1 MSAMPPRPRMC
12 SRWRITAAASSTGE
26 AFLDQVGARVA
37 LVSCSSGSRYLP
49 GEATLERLA
58 RSGAQVLRT
67 DACGDITLT
76 LHGGQLCIT
85 PYKARWAPVNHT
97 AFFDAVKAGRIAG
110 CYLFEG
116 AEEYIKQQAL
126 KNLCA
131 RLLPE
136 GLEQMNLTDLTD
148 PAPDALIAAAET
160 LPFLAEK
167 RVVVVRECALL
178 TAGRKAEDEDR
189 AAALS
194 DYIPRIPPTACV
206 VFYVKGKADGRKKL
220 YTLLKKQ
227 NAIVDFSP
235 MNDAECA
242 DWCVRALRR
251 MGKRLSGENA
261 ARLVF
266 TVGRD
271 AALLRQEMD
280 KLCAYLGER
289 EEIAAEDIDQIC
301 TRSTE
306 CTVFQMVDAQVAGNN
321 DTAFALLGDM
331 LRSGEDRVGILA
343 MLLRQYRILYHM
355 RCLMDERT
363 PQASQAQLLGIP
375 PFAVGRTQQQ
385 ARRFDK
391 ARLRAAYDFL
401 LDYEYRLK
409 QGRVPQE
416 GCAESAL
423 LYLEGTSE
431 RRRRMH
437 EPLTVLP
444 LGGAHPDLARVKRLY
459 ESAFPANERRPFEAL
474 LSGFRRGR
482 ASCSPSIMRAAL
494 RALSACSA
502 APTSPIFS
510 TLPSRSRCAIRGWAP
525 PRWNASR
532 RLKPGQRLIADLE
545 APLPDA
551 PNRAQRLRR
560 RAFYQ
565 RAGFVPSGVSYRWQ
579 GETYELMVFGGALER
594 GRVSGILAA
603 FRRDAQDRRL
613 LLIPLPHRL
622 TSKGGVSCP
631 SYPCRPPAAMPRS
644 FSTAP
649 WPLTLRALGVAR
661 DLRPGMHVLL
671 KPNLLAARDPALAV
685 TTHPE
690 VLAAVARWLRA
701 HGISPHHP
709 RGQPRRR
716 IQRRHAQKALRGL
729 RPLAA

>member
-1 MSAMPPRPRMC
+1 M
-12 SRWRITAAASSTGE
+12 
-26 AFLDQVGARVA
+26 
-37 LVSCSSGSRYLP
+37 
-49 GEATLERLA
+49 
-58 RSGAQVLRT
+58 
-67 DACGDITLT
+67 
-76 LHGGQLCIT
+76 
-85 PYKARWAPVNHT
+85 NHT
-97 AFFDAVKAGRIAG
+97 AFFEALKAGRIAG

-116 AEEYIKQQAL
+116 TEEYIKQQAL

-131 RLLPE
+131 RLLPQ

-167 RVVVVRECALL
+167 RVVVVRECTLL
-178 TAGRKAEDEDR
+178 TAGRKSEDEDR
-189 AAALS
+189 AAALM
-194 DYIPRIPPTACV
+194 DYVPRIPPTTCV

-242 DWCVRALRR
+242 DWCIRALRR

-401 LDYEYRLK
+401 LDYEYRIK
-409 QGRVPQE
+409 QGRVAQE

-423 LYLEGTSE
+423 LYLEG
-431 RRRRMH
+431 
-437 EPLTVLP
+437 L
-444 LGGAHPDLARVKRLY
+444 
-459 ESAFPANERRPFEAL
+459 
-474 LSGFRRGR
+474 
-482 ASCSPSIMRAAL
+482 
-494 RALSACSA
+494 
-502 APTSPIFS
+502 
-510 TLPSRSRCAIRGWAP
+510 
-525 PRWNASR
+525 
-532 RLKPGQRLIADLE
+532 
-545 APLPDA
+545 
-551 PNRAQRLRR
+551 
-560 RAFYQ
+560 
-565 RAGFVPSGVSYRWQ
+565 
-579 GETYELMVFGGALER
+579 
-594 GRVSGILAA
+594 
-603 FRRDAQDRRL
+603 
-613 LLIPLPHRL
+613 
-622 TSKGGVSCP
+622 
-631 SYPCRPPAAMPRS
+631 
-644 FSTAP
+644 
-649 WPLTLRALGVAR
+649 
-661 DLRPGMHVLL
+661 
-671 KPNLLAARDPALAV
+671 
-685 TTHPE
+685 
-690 VLAAVARWLRA
+690 
-701 HGISPHHP
+701 
-709 RGQPRRR
+709 
-716 IQRRHAQKALRGL
+716 LRGENACMN
-729 RPLAA
+729 P

>member
-1 MSAMPPRPRMC
+1 M
-12 SRWRITAAASSTGE
+12 
-26 AFLDQVGARVA
+26 
-37 LVSCSSGSRYLP
+37 
-49 GEATLERLA
+49 
-58 RSGAQVLRT
+58 
-67 DACGDITLT
+67 
-76 LHGGQLCIT
+76 
-85 PYKARWAPVNHT
+85 NHT
-97 AFFDAVKAGRIAG
+97 AFFEALKAGRIAG

-116 AEEYIKQQAL
+116 TEEYIKQQAL

-178 TAGRKAEDEDR
+178 TAGRKSEDEDR
-189 AAALS
+189 AAALM
-194 DYIPRIPPTACV
+194 DYVPRIPPTACV

-242 DWCVRALRR
+242 DWCIRALRR

-289 EEIAAEDIDQIC
+289 EEIVAEDIDQIC

-401 LDYEYRLK
+401 LDYEYRIK
-409 QGRVPQE
+409 QGRVAQE

-423 LYLEGTSE
+423 LYLEG
-431 RRRRMH
+431 
-437 EPLTVLP
+437 L
-444 LGGAHPDLARVKRLY
+444 
-459 ESAFPANERRPFEAL
+459 
-474 LSGFRRGR
+474 
-482 ASCSPSIMRAAL
+482 
-494 RALSACSA
+494 
-502 APTSPIFS
+502 
-510 TLPSRSRCAIRGWAP
+510 
-525 PRWNASR
+525 
-532 RLKPGQRLIADLE
+532 
-545 APLPDA
+545 
-551 PNRAQRLRR
+551 
-560 RAFYQ
+560 
-565 RAGFVPSGVSYRWQ
+565 
-579 GETYELMVFGGALER
+579 
-594 GRVSGILAA
+594 
-603 FRRDAQDRRL
+603 
-613 LLIPLPHRL
+613 
-622 TSKGGVSCP
+622 
-631 SYPCRPPAAMPRS
+631 
-644 FSTAP
+644 
-649 WPLTLRALGVAR
+649 
-661 DLRPGMHVLL
+661 
-671 KPNLLAARDPALAV
+671 
-685 TTHPE
+685 
-690 VLAAVARWLRA
+690 
-701 HGISPHHP
+701 
-709 RGQPRRR
+709 
-716 IQRRHAQKALRGL
+716 LRGENACMN
-729 RPLAA
+729 P